1 MLLLATLTLA
11 STGGAALELAGPVPG
26 GDVYDGTR
34 PFVVS
39 PEPAPAAPTLAIL
52 ADRVLT
58 MDGSDAILQ
67 PGMILVEGGDI
78 AYVGEP
84 VELPA
89 GAELLELD
97 STWVTPGFIDLHS
110 HIHAGARGDT
120 NDMVMPTNAE
130 FSTRPTIVAGNPNV
144 RRACAAGVT
153 TIFGI
158 PGSGTSISGFGVL
171 LKTKTRSTYEGAVL
185 ADPGG
190 MKVAQT
196 HNPERSSGD
205 VGATRAGLSWLLEE
219 LNDRAAVARDTGAF
233 DPALDNLTRI
243 HARELPV
250 LIHCA
255 GNDGVANTVRMWK
268 GRYDTR
274 STVSH
279 GSFDGWYAADYVAK
293 MGVPVNHGPRTF
305 NFTYGMKEGRI
316 VGTSAAF
323 VDAGVPLFSLNTD
336 APVIPQEELFLQG
349 SVSAHH
355 GADAYL
361 MLKALTIHPAMSF
374 GIQDRVGSLEVG
386 KDADLVI
393 WTGDPLDPRTRAE
406 VVVIDGEVQYQRSH
420 DGQWF

>member
-1 MLLLATLTLA
+1 MAVLATLAL
-11 STGGAALELAGPVPG
+11 AALALHADDPYG
-26 GDVYDGTR
+26 GVR
-34 PFVVS
+34 PFVVTS
-39 PEPAPAAPTLAIL
+39 EPAVAAAPTLAVH
-52 ADRVLT
+52 AGRVLT
-58 MDGSDAILQ
+58 MTEGRVIHQ
-67 PGMILVEGGDI
+67 PGMVLVAGGDI
-78 AYVGEP
+78 TYVGPP
-84 VELPA
+84 VDVPA
-89 GAELLELD
+89 GAELLQLD
-97 STWVTPGFIDLHS
+97 DAWVTPGFVDLHS
-110 HIHAGARGDT
+110 HVHTGGWGDT
-120 NDMVMPTNAE
+120 NDSVMPTNAE
-130 FSTRPTIVAGNPNV
+130 FSTRPTIVAGNPNL

-158 PGSGTSISGFGVL
+158 PGSGSSISGFGVL

-196 HNPERSSGD
+196 HNPERRAGD
-205 VGATRAGLSWLLEE
+205 VGLTRAGLSWLLEE
-219 LNDRAAVARDTGAF
+219 LNDRAVEANATGTF
-233 DPALDNLTRI
+233 DPALANLARI

-255 GNDGVANTVRMWK
+255 GNDGVANTVRMWG
-268 GRYDTR
+268 GRYGTR
-274 STVSH
+274 ATLSH
-279 GSFDGWYAADYVAK
+279 GSFDGWYAADFVAEL
-293 MGVPVNHGPRTF
+293 GVPVNHGPRTF
-305 NFTYGMKEGRI
+305 NLNYGMREGRI
-316 VGTSAAF
+316 VGTSAAY

-355 GADAYL
+355 GADAYT
-361 MLKALTIHPAMSF
+361 MLEALTINPARSF
-374 GIQDRVGSLEVG
+374 GIEDRVGSLEVG

>member
-1 MLLLATLTLA
+1 MLLTSLLSLAP
-11 STGGAALELAGPVPG
+11 SVVAAAPADTYG
-26 GDVYDGTR
+26 GTR
-34 PFVVS
+34 PFVVTA
-39 PEPAPAAPTLAIL
+39 EAPAPAPTLAIR
-52 ADRVLT
+52 AGRILT
-58 MDGSDAILQ
+58 MGADDAIVQ
-67 PGMILVEGGDI
+67 PGMLLVEGGDI
-78 AYVGEP
+78 TYVGAP
-84 VELPA
+84 VEVPE
-89 GAELLELD
+89 GAELLELED
-97 STWVTPGFIDLHS
+97 AWVTPGFIDLHS
-110 HIHAGARGDT
+110 HIHAGGWGDT

-130 FSTRPTIVAGNPNV
+130 FSTRPTIVAGNPNI

-196 HNPERSSGD
+196 HNPERRSGD
-205 VGATRAGLSWLLEE
+205 VGATRAGLGWLLEE
-219 LNDRAAVARDTGAF
+219 LNDRAVQLRDSGTF
-233 DPALDNLTRI
+233 DPAVDNLTRI
-243 HARELPV
+243 HAGELPV

-268 GRYDTR
+268 GRYDTNC
-274 STVSH
+274 TVSH
-279 GSFDGWYAADYVAK
+279 GSFDGWYAADYAAE
-293 MGVPVNHGPRTF
+293 MGVPVNHGPRTY

-316 VGTSAAF
+316 VGTSKAF

-355 GADAYL
+355 GADAYT
-361 MLKALTIHPAMSF
+361 MLKALTIHPALSF
-374 GIQDRVGSLEVG
+374 GIADRVGSLKVG

-420 DGQWF
+420 DVQWF